1 MAGVSGNK
9 RSQKFKN
16 QNVSAFSNEILK
28 DSDVSTSHQ
37 IHTVKPSFG
46 LRGILGLGQSIEIN
60 KEENQTSKAE
70 HQLFSSINHLDKE
83 HEQLILQSQEELQ
96 KEIKQLQAD
105 IQKLAKTTD
114 NLEKTVEMA
123 VDSTI
128 IEANTYEIN
137 FLQRLKTFIFDV
149 RKNISEASAWLETFQ
164 AKRSKKR
171 NAFWGKVK
179 DKKHGGEAYLF
190 SNEHSASRAA

>member
-60 KEENQTSKAE
+60 KEELKKWLSHGVQP
-70 HQLFSSINHLDKE
+70 
-83 HEQLILQSQEELQ
+83 
-96 KEIKQLQAD
+96 
-105 IQKLAKTTD
+105 TD
-114 NLEKTVEMA
+114 A
-123 VDSTI
+123 
-128 IEANTYEIN
+128 
-137 FLQRLKTFIFDV
+137 V
-149 RKNISEASAWLETFQ
+149 RKLLKI
-164 AKRSKKR
+164 
-171 NAFWGKVK
+171 
-179 DKKHGGEAYLF
+179 
-190 SNEHSASRAA
+190 